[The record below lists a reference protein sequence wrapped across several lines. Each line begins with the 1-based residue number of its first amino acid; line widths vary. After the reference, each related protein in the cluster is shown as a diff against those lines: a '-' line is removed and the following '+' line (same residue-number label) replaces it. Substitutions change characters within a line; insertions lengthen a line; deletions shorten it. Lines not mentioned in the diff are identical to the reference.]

1 MLERLRLTDFKS
13 FVDEEAELAP
23 LTLLVGANASGKSNF
38 LDALR
43 FLQQTAF
50 DGPLADMLNGEQ
62 GRLGEWP
69 GIRGKAPEAARLG
82 TTGFAVESTWTAPIP
97 EDVSYDD
104 AVWPTDTSLLVE
116 LTHRIA
122 CSTLPDVLLE
132 AESLGRERSEGSLY
146 RTGAVQDDTI
156 EVPWLPLGR
165 RAKKPSG
172 STTLISR
179 DQSVNWTILG
189 SINHGSPAIP
199 DDVVDYAGAHLV
211 ALLRLQFVDV
221 QPARMRAYGRRR
233 APLGE
238 DGSNIS
244 GVLAQLCDDPEDKR
258 TLIDWLTEI
267 CAPELVDLDFIEVP
281 ELGDVMAVLVEKGGR
296 RITARSLSDG
306 TLRFLGMLVALR
318 TAEPGSVILMEDI
331 EADLHPTRIRL
342 LVEYLEAVTRERN
355 IQIIATTHSPVVLEW
370 LSEEA
375 LRSAIVFGRIPER
388 EGTVMRRLGDLPHF
402 DEIVKRKGIDELFT
416 TGWLE
421 MAL

>member
-43 FLQQTAF
+43 FLQQIAF
-50 DGPLADMLNGEQ
+50 DGPLADMLNGVR
-62 GRLGEWP
+62 GRLGKQS

-82 TTGFAVESTWTAPIP
+82 ATGFAVESTWMAPIP
-97 EDVSYDD
+97 EDMSYDD
-104 AVWPTDTSLLVE
+104 AVWPTEASLLVE

-132 AESLGRERSEGSLY
+132 AESLGRDRSEGSLY
-146 RTGAVQDDTI
+146 RTGAVRGDMI
-156 EVPWLPLGR
+156 EAPWPPLDR

-172 STTLISR
+172 STTLIPR
-179 DQSVNWTILG
+179 DQSANWTILDG
-189 SINHGSPAIP
+189 HGSSAVP
-199 DDVVDYAGAHLV
+199 DDVVDYAGSLV
-211 ALLRLQFVDV
+211 IALYRLRFVDI
-221 QPARMRAYGRRR
+221 QPTRMRSYGRRR
-233 APLGE
+233 VPLGE

-244 GVLAQLCDDPEDKR
+244 GILAQLCDDPEEKQ
-258 TLIDWLTEI
+258 TLIEWLTEI

-306 TLRFLGMLVALR
+306 TLRFLGILVALR
-318 TAEPGSVILMEDI
+318 TAAPGSVILMEDI
-331 EADLHPTRIRL
+331 EADLHPTRIRM

-370 LSEEA
+370 LSEDA
-375 LRSAIVFGRIPER
+375 LRSAIVFGRTPER

-402 DEIVKRKGIDELFT
+402 GEIVKRKGIDELFT

>member
-13 FVDEEAELAP
+13 FVDEDVELAP

-50 DGPLADMLNGEQ
+50 DRLLADVLNGEQ
-62 GRLGEWP
+62 GRPEEWP
-69 GIRGKAPEAARLG
+69 GIRGKAAEAARIG
-82 TTGFAVESTWTAPIP
+82 TNVFAIESTWTAPITG
-97 EDVSYDD
+97 DGDSDTR
-104 AVWPTDTSLLVE
+104 WPTDKSELVE

-122 CSTLPDVLLE
+122 CSTLPDVKLE
-132 AESLGRERSEGSLY
+132 AESLGRGRSEGSLF
-146 RTGAVQDDTI
+146 RTGAVRGDEI
-156 EVPWLPLGR
+156 EVPWPSVGR
-165 RAKKPSG
+165 RSKKPKSP
-172 STTLISR
+172 TTLVSR
-179 DQSVNWTILG
+179 DQVLAWTILG
-189 SINHGSPAIP
+189 SISNSSPNTP
-199 DDVVDYAGAHLV
+199 GDVVDYMM
-211 ALLRLQFVDV
+211 ALTTALYRLQFVDV

-244 GVLAQLCDDPEDKR
+244 GVLAQLCDDPQEKR
-258 TLIDWLTEI
+258 TLVDWLAEI

-281 ELGDVMAVLVEKGGR
+281 ELGDVMAVFVEKEGR

-306 TLRFLGMLVALR
+306 TLRFLGILVALR
-318 TAEPGSVILMEDI
+318 TAAPGSVILIEDI

-342 LVEYLEAVTRERN
+342 LVEYLEAVTRERD
-355 IQIIATTHSPVVLEW
+355 IQLIATTHSPVVLEW
-370 LSEEA
+370 LSDEA

-402 DEIVKRKGIDELFT
+402 DEIVKSKGIDELFT